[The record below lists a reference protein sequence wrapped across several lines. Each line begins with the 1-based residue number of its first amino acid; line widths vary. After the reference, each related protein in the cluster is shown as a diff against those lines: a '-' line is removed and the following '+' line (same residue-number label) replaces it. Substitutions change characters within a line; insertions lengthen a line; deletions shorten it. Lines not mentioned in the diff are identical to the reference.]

1 MKEKDIVAIS
11 ADFIRKYGTLRYC
24 SGNGPCACMGCVNH
38 KMSKKEYEYALTLPE
53 VQAMLAN
60 PESLQ
65 PKLELTLRQR
75 LQLHLESKV

>member
-11 ADFIRKYGTLRYC
+11 ADLILKYGTLRYC
-24 SGNGPCACMGCVNH
+24 SGMVCACMGCVNH

-75 LQLHLESKV
+75 LQLHLESKA